1 MWDCRRSLCAMCLYW
16 FKDRPKL
23 KLSFSRSLNWF
34 RDGIQRLSKTISSD
48 AFCCLYVILYQ
59 FLNREIIKPFL
70 FHIILS
76 LSVFNGSYI
85 NLCIWMF
92 SLLQRKQTENDRSQT
107 ALIGL
112 SINPLPCIIV
122 LRANIKSINFMSIE
136 WR

>member
-85 NLCIWMF
+85 NLCIWML
-92 SLLQRKQTENDRSQT
+92 SLLQRKQTEWSQPNSSNWIKHQPPP
-107 ALIGL
+107 LYHRIE
-112 SINPLPCIIV
+112 SEHKIN
-122 LRANIKSINFMSIE
+122 
-136 WR
+136 